1 LDGRVRTAARFP
13 DLPRGRG
20 HYESFY
26 LKAVAPEG
34 GRAVW
39 IRETFHRRPGE
50 EATAAVWMTWFDA
63 ERERPLA
70 LKRQVGED
78 GVSVP
83 PSGYIRVDG
92 CELGPEGSRGEVVAG
107 DVSAAWDLRFEDRA
121 EALRHLP
128 AEWMYRAP
136 LPRTKLL
143 SPHPLA
149 LFSGSLEIG
158 GERVSLEGWPGMVG
172 HNWGAE
178 HAATWVWIHAALGDG
193 YLDLGAGRVK
203 VGPLLVPWIA
213 NGQLVVD
220 GEAHRLGGVG
230 AVRSTTIDA
239 RPGSCAF
246 SIPGGD
252 GLRVRGRIT
261 APHERTVG
269 WLYSDPGGGEHNS
282 LNSSIAD
289 LELSLEQP
297 GREPLELRA
306 EAAATYELGV
316 PPGDHGVPIEP
327 FPDG

>member
-1 LDGRVRTAARFP
+1 
-13 DLPRGRG
+13 
-20 HYESFY
+20 
-26 LKAVAPEG
+26 
-34 GRAVW
+34 
-39 IRETFHRRPGE
+39 
-50 EATAAVWMTWFDA
+50 
-63 ERERPLA
+63 
-70 LKRQVGED
+70 
-78 GVSVP
+78 
-83 PSGYIRVDG
+83 
-92 CELGPEGSRGEVVAG
+92 
-107 DVSAAWDLRFEDRA
+107 
-121 EALRHLP
+121 
-128 AEWMYRAP
+128 MYRAP